1 LISEVEEETHV
12 KERER
17 QDYRHPEAAGGSSG
31 DNRLDRLR
39 EQANR
44 FLEAGDEAINRALA
58 NSDSEAF
65 LRASRQ
71 QGGE

>member
-1 LISEVEEETHV
+1 MRQ
-12 KERER
+12 KERQE
-17 QDYRHPEAAGGSSG
+17 DGPSSGAGGAPQVG
-31 DNRLDRLR
+31 LDSLR

-44 FLEAGDEAINRALA
+44 FLAAGDEAIDRALA

-65 LRASRQ
+65 LRANRQ

>member
-1 LISEVEEETHV
+1 M

-17 QDYRHPEAAGGSSG
+17 QDYRPPEGAGGSSG
-31 DNRLDRLR
+31 GSGLDRLR

-44 FLEAGDEAINRALA
+44 FLEVGDEAINRALA
-58 NSDSEAF
+58 DTDSEAF

>member
-1 LISEVEEETHV
+1 MRQ
-12 KERER
+12 KER
-17 QDYRHPEAAGGSSG
+17 QDNRPPSGGGGDSG
-31 DNRLDRLR
+31 GGLDHLR

-44 FLEAGDEAINRALA
+44 FLAAGDEAINSALA

-65 LRASRQ
+65 LRANRQ

>member
-1 LISEVEEETHV
+1 MRQ
-12 KERER
+12 KER
-17 QDYRHPEAAGGSSG
+17 QDNGPSPGGTGNPG
-31 DNRLDRLR
+31 DGLELLR

-44 FLEAGDEAINRALA
+44 FLAAGDEAIDRALA

-65 LRASRQ
+65 LRANRQ